1 MKASETQNTLES
13 AVDLLVQPEEI
24 SEPAE
29 EVIKAEETQPNE
41 DVTDEAENTY
51 ESGEDSTEESIDDS
65 EEGDYEEPEYDAA
78 QEELEI
84 HDVRVDGDD
93 FQVTLDELKQGY
105 SGQKYVQKGMQQAA
119 EARKQAET
127 AYQTLT
133 QERQQ
138 LQQLVDQLKNGEIAP
153 PVKPDIAIREDDP
166 IKYIESKMDYDD
178 QVVKWNAV
186 QHQLQAKT
194 DAEMMARQ
202 NLAKQEAQ
210 ILVEKMPELRDA
222 EKATQFRQDIINVG
236 MEVYGYP
243 EEILGNITSHRDLMV
258 LRDAMMYRKIM
269 ANQKTV
275 HEKTKKSRPVI
286 KPGNKKIL
294 NTQDAARKQ
303 REKLN
308 KSGKIEDAIDL
319 LFQ

>member
-127 AYQTLT
+127 AYQNLT

>member
-1 MKASETQNTLES
+1 VKASETQNTLES

-127 AYQTLT
+127 AYQNLT